1 MLHKDSKWYQQWKD
15 FRDNNVV
22 FNRECPHLRTAR
34 WQGSGR
40 HSLSAPR
47 GRAPDRGGDWGPR
60 GQSLRQSHPACEQRS
75 AGLRRPEGKHPGR
88 LGRQGLCRRGWVTIL
103 TRASV
108 VVGQAGAS
116 APPTHAHPSGAAVDL
131 APTHPAS
138 QARNQLKA
146 QRALPSLGHLASL
159 VLTGSPVPRPLGIPR
174 SLCFLCSESSCQ

>member
-40 HSLSAPR
+40 HSLSAPG

-75 AGLRRPEGKHPGR
+75 AGLRRPEGKHPGC

-116 APPTHAHPSGAAVDL
+116 APPHPCPPQWCSCGFGPYTPRLTSQEPAQGPACSAQSGAPGFPCADRE
-131 APTHPAS
+131 PCSSSPRDS
-138 QARNQLKA
+138 QK
-146 QRALPSLGHLASL
+146 
-159 VLTGSPVPRPLGIPR
+159 PVFPL
-174 SLCFLCSESSCQ
+174 Q